1 MAQALAAGV
10 PQLVMPMSQDQPDN
24 AARIS
29 RLGVGK
35 VLLPEKFTPQNIS
48 AALQDLLHNPEI
60 RQNCKRFARKID
72 FNQALQNTCDNLQ
85 KLAEQAK
92 V

>member
-1 MAQALAAGV
+1 MAQTLAAGV

-35 VLLPEKFTPQNIS
+35 VLLPEKFMPQNIS
-48 AALQDLLHNPEI
+48 AALQDLLDNPEI
-60 RQNCKRFARKID
+60 RRNCKRFAQKIK
-72 FNQALQNTCDNLQ
+72 F
-85 KLAEQAK
+85 
-92 V
+92 